1 MNIRNIVIIFGE
13 IMLNSQNELELWD
26 AVLSTACRFQNLFNE
41 KPILVGGTAVAIYTN
56 NRISYDNDHI
66 LNNLKEHYQEV
77 LDTLDNVV
85 GWKTNRIQKPVL
97 ILGSLDGIE
106 TGIRQLRRTEPLEK
120 RNYILKQ
127 GSIVLLTEAELL
139 RIKGFLILMRNATR
153 DYLDFLAMVD
163 YLGIEKSLNALLN
176 FDKLY
181 QDVYSKENSALFQLT
196 LQLSKLMPYDIN
208 DISLQEYKL
217 LKDKWQNLDNL
228 KKFAN
233 NFSFCLFTKNICK
246 NYEIKE
252 TQQNII
258 ISKNFIFKIK

>member
-1 MNIRNIVIIFGE
+1 MEKLCLSNF
-13 IMLNSQNELELWD
+13 QNELELWD
-26 AVLSTACRFQNLFNE
+26 AVLSTACRFQNLFNK

-66 LNNLKEHYQEV
+66 LNNLKEHYQEI

-127 GSIVLLTEAELL
+127 GSIVLPTEAELL

-176 FDKLY
+176 FDELY
-181 QDVYSKENSALFQLT
+181 QDVYSE
-196 LQLSKLMPYDIN
+196 
-208 DISLQEYKL
+208 
-217 LKDKWQNLDNL
+217 
-228 KKFAN
+228 
-233 NFSFCLFTKNICK
+233 
-246 NYEIKE
+246 
-252 TQQNII
+252 
-258 ISKNFIFKIK
+258 